1 MANSFYVNHNGE
13 ISWKQKFCRD
23 NVIKPGV
30 PKTDYSQIAEYY
42 DKVRPVPA
50 DIWLSKIIEYGKIDA
65 NCAVLDVGCGT
76 GRFTLGIS
84 TVKDSIVF
92 ALEPSIKMLK
102 QAVAKDES
110 RNILWIRGD
119 GQKLPFR
126 GNFFNCIY
134 MTLVIHHI
142 ENKEMVLREI
152 YRALKKGG
160 KCVIMTNSHYRMK
173 KHVLH
178 NFPGVTAIDLKR
190 FPSVLSVKKTMIKNG
205 FRDVHYHIVQRDEGY
220 MPTDEY
226 LERVRN
232 KYISTLTLLSEEA
245 FQRGLKIFQQRVRR
259 KYGAQI
265 RQISGF
271 DFVVGLK

>member
-1 MANSFYVNHNGE
+1 
-13 ISWKQKFCRD
+13 
-23 NVIKPGV
+23 VIKQSV

-42 DKVRPVPA
+42 DKVRPMPA
-50 DIWLSKIIEYGKIDA
+50 DIWLSKIIECGKIDKK
-65 NCAVLDVGCGT
+65 CAVLDVGCGT

-84 TVKDSIVF
+84 TLKNSMIW
-92 ALEPSIKMLK
+92 ALEPSIEMLK
-102 QAVAKDES
+102 QAVAKDKS

-126 GNFFNCIY
+126 DDFFNCVY

-142 ENKEMVLREI
+142 ENSEMVLQEI

-178 NFPGVTAIDLKR
+178 DFPGVTAIDLKR
-190 FPSVLSVKKTMIKNG
+190 FPSVPSLKEAMKKIG
-205 FRDVHYHIVQRDEGY
+205 FRDVRYHIVQQDEGY

-245 FQRGLKIFQQRVRR
+245 FQRGFKIFQQRVRR
-259 KYGAQI
+259 KYGTQI
-265 RQISGF
+265 RRISGF